1 MNIPWIGLEPKMR
14 GGGGGAGG
22 REGKGR
28 EGRIDRKFG
37 LQMGWVQNST
47 LEPTNPK

>member
-28 EGRIDRKFG
+28 EGKGGSIG
-37 LQMGWVQNST
+37 NSVCRWDGYRT
-47 LEPTNPK
+47 VP

>member
-14 GGGGGAGG
+14 GGGGGGGAG
-22 REGKGR
+22 GR

-37 LQMGWVQNST
+37 LQMGLVQNST

>member
-22 REGKGR
+22 REEGKG
-28 EGRIDRKFG
+28 GSIG
-37 LQMGWVQNST
+37 NSVCRWDGYRT
-47 LEPTNPK
+47 VP

>member
-22 REGKGR
+22 REGKG
-28 EGRIDRKFG
+28 GSIG
-37 LQMGWVQNST
+37 NSVCRWDGYRT
-47 LEPTNPK
+47 VP